1 MPAKKVVTNKKKF
14 EALMNGTN
22 KWQESLEKV
31 DHDIEKLKTVTK
43 QVNKLEK
50 ARMKYGSNV
59 SLTRKMTLTN
69 FDEIVSVGSRNS
81 SKSRRRPSNLNV
93 IKES

>member
-43 QVNKLEK
+43 QVNKLE
-50 ARMKYGSNV
+50 
-59 SLTRKMTLTN
+59 
-69 FDEIVSVGSRNS
+69 
-81 SKSRRRPSNLNV
+81 
-93 IKES
+93 